1 MAEAI
6 LPGSVTG
13 GSGGSGPWEHIGT
26 YTNTSSRLYVDGP
39 SLTTINTYAALAI
52 YLTFLKSYTTQGTS
66 YSDKRNAVFFGNP
79 SLSASLN
86 DNTTYSAGLSHG
98 PYIIRI
104 IRSLGIPPSQTSVIN
119 TFWIAVGG
127 DRSSVSSYSLNSNRI
142 IDIQF
147 TQSNETDTAT
157 ANTLQVDLY
166 GIPSPK

>member
-6 LPGSVTG
+6 LPGSVSG

-52 YLTFLKSYTTQGTS
+52 YLTFLKSYTTQGTEFF
-66 YSDKRNAVFFGNP
+66 DKRSVEFFGNP
-79 SLSASLN
+79 NLFASLN

-98 PYIIRI
+98 PFIIRN
-104 IRSLGIPPSQTSVIN
+104 IRSLAIPPSQTTPIN
-119 TFWIAVGG
+119 TVWIAEGG
-127 DRSSVSSYSLNSNRI
+127 DLTSVRSYSLKSNRI

-147 TQSNETDTAT
+147 IQSDETDTAT